1 MTMHVFR
8 QLPVLLVSA
17 ASRSALQIARQQ
29 QHSSLAAA
37 APAAQKVSI
46 GAKYLFGIGAATWAS
61 QSDSLAEHARLAY
74 LIPTRLLRDVITA
87 LSVVVDYKTALS
99 AVPEGDGEA
108 RQLALRACHQRS
120 ADKLLKLCFDN
131 GGIYIKLGQHIGQLH
146 MLDKCPVSGWPEEFS
161 PTPIASASLAQVHV
175 ATAHD
180 GTKLAVKVQHA
191 GLRESCAADVATIE
205 FLVNAVRVIFPDV
218 NYMWLVDEVKHNL
231 PLELDFNHEMAN
243 AERCRRNLN
252 SAKSSVAK
260 SVHVPHVH
268 PQLSSA
274 RVLTME
280 FIEGVQV
287 TDRPGL
293 SQLGIAPG
301 ALAQL
306 VSQTFNEMIF
316 IHGDVHCDPHAA
328 NLLVRKG
335 PAGQTQ
341 LVLLDHGLYRQIDD
355 SFRREYAALWRAL
368 IFSDKAGIKQHAESM
383 NAGDAYPLFAAM
395 LTMRPWDQ
403 IVDFD
408 PQLEHLSLT
417 SNKQEKDML
426 RGYAS
431 VYAKQIG
438 DLLLRMP
445 RPLLLLLKTN
455 DCLRSVDL
463 SLGAPVNTFVI
474 TAKTCSR
481 ALAEMD
487 MQQSPGVRSWLAGR
501 ASMLRVELVMA
512 AMRVMG
518 LWVAAQRAL
527 GLGGAAGSRR
537 GLGNGGVV
545 YDEQVLEQHR
555 RAAEAGIV
563 LAAQA
568 EESAQTTAATAA

>member
-1 MTMHVFR
+1 M
-8 QLPVLLVSA
+8 S
-17 ASRSALQIARQQ
+17 
-29 QHSSLAAA
+29 A
-37 APAAQKVSI
+37 APA
-46 GAKYLFGIGAATWAS
+46 
-61 QSDSLAEHARLAY
+61 
-74 LIPTRLLRDVITA
+74 
-87 LSVVVDYKTALS
+87 DYKTALN
-99 AVPEGDGEA
+99 AVPEGDEA
-108 RQLALRACHQRS
+108 ARHDALHACHQRS

-131 GGIYIKLGQHIGQLH
+131 GGIYIKLGQHIGQLDHLLPEEYVVTMRQH
-146 MLDKCPVSGWPEEFS
+146 MLDKCPVSAWPEVAQIIREDLGQPPEVLFKEFS
-161 PTPIASASLAQVHV
+161 TTPIASASLAQVHV

-180 GTKLAVKVQHA
+180 GSKLAVKVQHA
-191 GLRESCAADVATIE
+191 GLRESCAADVTTIE
-205 FLVNAVRVIFPDV
+205 FLVNAVRVVFPDF
-218 NYMWLVDEVKHNL
+218 NYMWLVDEIKHNL

-243 AERCRRNLN
+243 AERCRRNLA
-252 SAKSSVAK
+252 SPKSSVAK
-260 SVHVPHVH
+260 SVHVPAVY
-268 PQLSSA
+268 PQLTSA

-293 SQLGIAPG
+293 ARLGIAPG

-328 NLLVRKG
+328 NLLVRRG
-335 PAGQTQ
+335 PAGQPQ

-355 SFRREYAALWRAL
+355 GFRREYAALWRAL

-426 RGYAS
+426 RGYAAI
-431 VYAKQIG
+431 YAKQIG

-463 SLGAPVNTFVI
+463 SLGAPINTFVI
-474 TAKTCSR
+474 TAKTCNR

-487 MQQSPGVRSWLAGR
+487 MQQSPGVGSWLSAR
-501 ASMLRVELVMA
+501 ASMLRVEFIMA

-518 LWVAAQRAL
+518 LWVAVQRAL
-527 GLGGAAGSRR
+527 GLGAAAGAGR

-545 YDEQVLEQHR
+545 YDEGVLEQHR

-568 EESAQTTAATAA
+568 DDSARTAAATAA